1 MTFSI
6 PPRLTLLI
14 IASLFVLPL
23 LLAWLMYSGSLNFEP
38 GAGKNLGT
46 LVEPPLAID
55 WKRFVTARS
64 TDGSSH
70 SDHEVADNLLEHWVI
85 LYPVPAACNETCKH
99 WLSALRQIHR
109 AAGRHQPRIR
119 LALVLEESHS
129 EEITELLVAIYGKFS
144 LLTNP
149 SGSMLNV
156 LQEIRE
162 PLKTSL
168 NTGAGTYLIDPLG
181 NIMMAYTAD
190 TDPNDIRLDLK
201 RLLTWS
207 KLDKK

>member
-1 MTFSI
+1 
-6 PPRLTLLI
+6 
-14 IASLFVLPL
+14 
-23 LLAWLMYSGSLNFEP
+23 
-38 GAGKNLGT
+38 
-46 LVEPPLAID
+46 
-55 WKRFVTARS
+55 
-64 TDGSSH
+64 
-70 SDHEVADNLLEHWVI
+70 
-85 LYPVPAACNETCKH
+85 
-99 WLSALRQIHR
+99 
-109 AAGRHQPRIR
+109 
-119 LALVLEESHS
+119 
-129 EEITELLVAIYGKFS
+129 LLVAIYGKFS